1 METYDNAY
9 KKEEDELLW
18 EIHEIRNDIHS
29 SKSYDDLNS
38 LNKKITSTS
47 SRFAYCHG
55 SCMRKNTRQLNGSR
69 LKWLL
74 Y

>member
-38 LNKKITSTS
+38 LNKKSIEIFNSWK
-47 SRFAYCHG
+47 SRDP
-55 SCMRKNTRQLNGSR
+55 QLVEN
-69 LKWLL
+69 K
-74 Y
+74 

>member
-38 LNKKITSTS
+38 LNKKSIEIH
-47 SRFAYCHG
+47 AQEHAPI
-55 SCMRKNTRQLNGSR
+55 NGSR